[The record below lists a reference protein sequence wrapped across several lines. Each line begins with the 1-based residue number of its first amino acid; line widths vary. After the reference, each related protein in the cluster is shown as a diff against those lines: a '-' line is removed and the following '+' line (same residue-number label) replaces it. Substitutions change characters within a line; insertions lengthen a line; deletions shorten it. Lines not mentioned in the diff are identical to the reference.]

1 MLRVPGDL
9 VAPADQLVLSPV
21 PPLTGPAAVENISTA
36 PAGTGPIRATH
47 VTSAHLRTLVSDLEK
62 WLYQPQRTSLAPS
75 TPSNRKLFLEK
86 RVTKQSLAVLFEKD
100 KRTTRITNSNIYIYI
115 YWSWQSGQSFCPFLI

>member
-36 PAGTGPIRATH
+36 PAGTGPIRATY
-47 VTSAHLRTLVSDLEK
+47 VTSAHMRTLIVSVLEK
-62 WLYQPQRTSLAPS
+62 WLYQPRS
-75 TPSNRKLFLEK
+75 
-86 RVTKQSLAVLFEKD
+86 
-100 KRTTRITNSNIYIYI
+100 
-115 YWSWQSGQSFCPFLI
+115 